1 MEEQAMNKNELVEAV
16 SERTG
21 LARSDA
27 AQAVEAVL
35 AAVTEALRTGDTVTL
50 SGFGS
55 FVAKSRAARTG
66 RNPRT
71 GEAIAIPASR
81 APAFKAGKGLKDAL
95 N

>member
-1 MEEQAMNKNELVEAV
+1 MQEQAMNKNELVEAV
-16 SERTG
+16 SDRTG

-35 AAVTEALRTGDTVTL
+35 AAVTEALRAGDTVAL
-50 SGFGS
+50 SGFGT
-55 FVAKSRAARTG
+55 FVAKARAARTG

-81 APAFKAGKGLKDAL
+81 APAFKAGKALKDAL

>member
-1 MEEQAMNKNELVEAV
+1 MNKNELVEVV

-27 AQAVEAVL
+27 ARAVEAVL
-35 AAVTEALRTGDTVTL
+35 GTITETLRKGDQVAL
-50 SGFGS
+50 SGFGT
-55 FVAKSRAARTG
+55 FVAKTRAARTG

-71 GEAIAIPASR
+71 GEPVAIPASR